1 MAITRATNSTVE
13 LRFNKSPSSSTPLLA
28 SCPYELYR
36 QYNSTR
42 VRGWNRTADKKHQ
55 RNENIGVNEDN
66 SGAKT
71 QEAVRQLTRQVYE
84 QAEAIKQ
91 QNNMLAYLVE
101 AVGKLVDQRSPGAP
115 EYAQR
120 TGIDRGNKTAEDLS
134 ADPKT
139 AEDLSTDPNSGAE
152 AEGLNTDPNSGTE
165 GMNANRFTAWSQ
177 ELKPDDVESL
187 AHDVVGQGPTAATSI
202 EQYKNEIHN
211 ADEKRPCWHYQHVGQ
226 CRFGD
231 ECKNEHI
238 GEEGAL
244 RHLHCDD
251 DGVCHHFKKGKCN
264 RGAECKFDHHN
275 ALECKESTLA
285 AMILDVLNIV
295 RVAADCTN
303 IEGLRA
309 RTELINNNNSQY

>member
-1 MAITRATNSTVE
+1 MEPNSGQE
-13 LRFNKSPSSSTPLLA
+13 TPA
-28 SCPYELYR
+28 ER
-36 QYNSTR
+36 
-42 VRGWNRTADKKHQ
+42 KH
-55 RNENIGVNEDN
+55 RSEDN

-115 EYAQR
+115 EHVQR

-139 AEDLSTDPNSGAE
+139 AEDLSADPKTAEDLSADPTSGAEAEGLNTDPKTAEDLIADPKTAEDLSADPNSGAE

-187 AHDVVGQGPTAATSI
+187 ARDVVGQGPTAATSI

>member
-1 MAITRATNSTVE
+1 MEPNSGQE
-13 LRFNKSPSSSTPLLA
+13 TPA
-28 SCPYELYR
+28 EREHRS
-36 QYNSTR
+36 
-42 VRGWNRTADKKHQ
+42 
-55 RNENIGVNEDN
+55 EDN

-71 QEAVRQLTRQVYE
+71 QEAIRQLSRQVYE

-115 EYAQR
+115 EHVQR

-134 ADPKT
+134 ADPT
-139 AEDLSTDPNSGAE
+139 SGAE

-202 EQYKNEIHN
+202 EQYKNELHN

>member
-1 MAITRATNSTVE
+1 MEPNSGQE
-13 LRFNKSPSSSTPLLA
+13 TPA
-28 SCPYELYR
+28 ER
-36 QYNSTR
+36 
-42 VRGWNRTADKKHQ
+42 KH
-55 RNENIGVNEDN
+55 RSEDN

-115 EYAQR
+115 EHVQR

-139 AEDLSTDPNSGAE
+139 AEDLSADPKTAEDLSADPTSGAEAEGLNTDPKTAEDLIADPKTAEDLSADPNSGAE

>member
-1 MAITRATNSTVE
+1 MEPNSGQE
-13 LRFNKSPSSSTPLLA
+13 TPA
-28 SCPYELYR
+28 ER
-36 QYNSTR
+36 
-42 VRGWNRTADKKHQ
+42 KH
-55 RNENIGVNEDN
+55 RSEDN

-115 EYAQR
+115 EHVQR

-139 AEDLSTDPNSGAE
+139 AEDLSADPTSGAEAEGLNTDPKTAEDLIADPKTAEDLSADPNSGAE

>member
-1 MAITRATNSTVE
+1 MEPNSGQE
-13 LRFNKSPSSSTPLLA
+13 TPA
-28 SCPYELYR
+28 ER
-36 QYNSTR
+36 
-42 VRGWNRTADKKHQ
+42 KH
-55 RNENIGVNEDN
+55 RSEDN

-71 QEAVRQLTRQVYE
+71 QEAVRQLSRQVYE

-91 QNNMLAYLVE
+91 QNNMMAYLVE

-139 AEDLSTDPNSGAE
+139 AEDLSADPKTAEDLSADPTSGAEAEGLNTDPKTAEDLIADPKTAEDLSADPNSGAE

>member
-1 MAITRATNSTVE
+1 MEPNSGQE
-13 LRFNKSPSSSTPLLA
+13 TPA
-28 SCPYELYR
+28 ER
-36 QYNSTR
+36 
-42 VRGWNRTADKKHQ
+42 KH
-55 RNENIGVNEDN
+55 RSEDN

-91 QNNMLAYLVE
+91 QNNMMAYLVE

-115 EYAQR
+115 EHVQR

-139 AEDLSTDPNSGAE
+139 AEDLSADPKTAEDLSADPTSGAEAEGLNTDPKTAEDLIADPKTAEDLSADPNSGAE

>member
-1 MAITRATNSTVE
+1 MEPNSGQE
-13 LRFNKSPSSSTPLLA
+13 TPA
-28 SCPYELYR
+28 ER
-36 QYNSTR
+36 
-42 VRGWNRTADKKHQ
+42 KH
-55 RNENIGVNEDN
+55 RSEDN

-115 EYAQR
+115 EYVQR

-139 AEDLSTDPNSGAE
+139 AEDLSADPKTAEDLSADPTSGAEAEGLNTDPKTAEDLIADPKTAEDLSADPNSGAE

>member
-1 MAITRATNSTVE
+1 MEPNSGQE
-13 LRFNKSPSSSTPLLA
+13 TPA
-28 SCPYELYR
+28 ER
-36 QYNSTR
+36 
-42 VRGWNRTADKKHQ
+42 KH
-55 RNENIGVNEDN
+55 RSEDN

-115 EYAQR
+115 EHVQR

-139 AEDLSTDPNSGAE
+139 AEDLSADPNSGAE

-202 EQYKNEIHN
+202 EQYKNKIHN

>member
-1 MAITRATNSTVE
+1 MEPNSGQE
-13 LRFNKSPSSSTPLLA
+13 TPA
-28 SCPYELYR
+28 ER
-36 QYNSTR
+36 
-42 VRGWNRTADKKHQ
+42 KH
-55 RNENIGVNEDN
+55 RSEDN

-84 QAEAIKQ
+84 QAEAIEQ

-115 EYAQR
+115 EHVQR

-139 AEDLSTDPNSGAE
+139 AEDLSADPKTAEDLSADPTSGAEAEGLNTDPKTAEDLIADPKTAEDLSADPNSGAE

>member
-1 MAITRATNSTVE
+1 MEPNSGQE
-13 LRFNKSPSSSTPLLA
+13 TPA
-28 SCPYELYR
+28 ER
-36 QYNSTR
+36 
-42 VRGWNRTADKKHQ
+42 KH
-55 RNENIGVNEDN
+55 RSEDN

-71 QEAVRQLTRQVYE
+71 QEAVRQLSRQVYE

-91 QNNMLAYLVE
+91 QNNMMAYLVE

-115 EYAQR
+115 EHVQR

-139 AEDLSTDPNSGAE
+139 AEDLSADPKTAEDLSADPTSGAEAEGLNTDPKTAEDLIADPKTAEDLSADPNSGAE